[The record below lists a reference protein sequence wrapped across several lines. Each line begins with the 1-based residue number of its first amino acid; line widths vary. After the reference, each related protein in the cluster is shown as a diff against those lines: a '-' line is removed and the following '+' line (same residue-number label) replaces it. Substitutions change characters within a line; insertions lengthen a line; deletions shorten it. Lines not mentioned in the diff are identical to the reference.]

1 MKTVTIRDFRT
12 RPRQVRE
19 TLGQAGDAVL
29 TVSGRPVA
37 VLVPTDAS
45 TLDETLELLRRARGL
60 EALRVLRASSRARG
74 LDRMM
79 SPRDVDAI
87 VKKTRRARRTRTR

>member
-19 TLGQAGDAVL
+19 ALGQAGDAVL

-74 LDRMM
+74 LDRVM
-79 SPRDVDAI
+79 SSRDVDAI
-87 VKKTRRARRTRTR
+87 IKKTRRARRTRTR

>member
-1 MKTVTIRDFRT
+1 MKTVTSRDFRT
-12 RPRQVRE
+12 RPRQVRQA
-19 TLGQAGDAVL
+19 LGEAGDAVL

-60 EALRVLRASSRARG
+60 EALRALRESSRLRG
-74 LDRMM
+74 LDRRV
-79 SPRDVDAI
+79 SPRAI
-87 VKKTRRARRTRTR
+87 DTVIKKTRRVRRPRTR

>member
-19 TLGQAGDAVL
+19 ALGQAGDAVL

-74 LDRMM
+74 LDRVM

-87 VKKTRRARRTRTR
+87 IKKTRRARRTRTR

>member
-19 TLGQAGDAVL
+19 ALGQAGDAVL

-74 LDRMM
+74 LDRMT

-87 VKKTRRARRTRTR
+87 IKKTRRARRTRTR